1 MLKKSLYIE
10 AEFKF
15 FIKLPTKYPTACASP
30 QKREVDF
37 VILAEWVI
45 ILIRKRK

>member
-15 FIKLPTKYPTACASP
+15 FYKTPYKISDSLRFSTKTRSRFCHFGRMGYNIDKKT
-30 QKREVDF
+30 
-37 VILAEWVI
+37 
-45 ILIRKRK
+45 

>member
-15 FIKLPTKYPTACASP
+15 FYKTPYRISDSLRFP